1 MSDRKAWKD
10 LSPAYRARLE
20 RAGITAR
27 THGVANLTEAR
38 GHPSKPPAGAA
49 PRELVERLVRGEA
62 LPEEFKKIRTEFTRP
77 VWVPKSAPI
86 DVQAALSRLP
96 NPKRWESVEFVP
108 RDDGEP
114 WTMIVKLKGN
124 AYDREILIPGG
135 GGPGTG
141 ARSVL
146 EIVTDIETKNRQ
158 ERTNRTQALFG
169 FDVMGSDEDSPE
181 EAA

>member
-1 MSDRKAWKD
+1 MAYRKAWKD

-20 RAGITAR
+20 RKGITAR

-38 GHPSKPPAGAA
+38 GHPSRPPAGAA
-49 PRELVERLVRGEA
+49 PKELVEKLVRGEA
-62 LPEEFKKIRTEFTRP
+62 LPEDFKKARTAFTRP
-77 VWVPKSAPI
+77 SWVPKSAPI

-96 NPKRWESVEFVP
+96 NPKRWENVDFIP

-124 AYDREILIPGG
+124 AYDREVLIPGG

-141 ARSVL
+141 ARAVL
-146 EIVTDIETKNRQ
+146 EIVTELGRDSAEAERRRQ
-158 ERTNRTQALFG
+158 RRTEALF
-169 FDVMGSDEDSPE
+169 FDVLGSDEE
-181 EAA
+181 EA